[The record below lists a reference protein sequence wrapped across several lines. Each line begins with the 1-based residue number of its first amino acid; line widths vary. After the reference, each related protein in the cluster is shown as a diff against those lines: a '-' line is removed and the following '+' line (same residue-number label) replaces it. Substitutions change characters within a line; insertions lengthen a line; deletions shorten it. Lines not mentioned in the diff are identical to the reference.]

1 MFWEL
6 CQALERQ
13 DKQNRVSAF
22 KEFSITGKTNLEP
35 MPANDRVRGAQ
46 ALVTRAVITRYCRL
60 GGFPGLKSGNS
71 WVLDRVDAHSPH
83 FCLTPCNLWTVALQ
97 ALLSIRFSRQEHWS
111 GLPFPPPGDLPAPG
125 IEPESPVSPA
135 LAGGF
140 LPLAPPGKSCPH
152 SFM

>member
-1 MFWEL
+1 M
-6 CQALERQ
+6 
-13 DKQNRVSAF
+13 
-22 KEFSITGKTNLEP
+22 
-35 MPANDRVRGAQ
+35 
-46 ALVTRAVITRYCRL
+46 
-60 GGFPGLKSGNS
+60 
-71 WVLDRVDAHSPH
+71 LDRVDAHSPH

-140 LPLAPPGKSCPH
+140 LPLAPPGKSLFLKVI
-152 SFM
+152 ST